1 MRSGIVAQKLGM
13 TRIFTPEGVT
23 VPVTLLK
30 YDPCFVTAIKTADSD
45 GYNAIQVATN
55 PRKAKNV
62 SKAMRG
68 HFAKS
73 KVEPQHFVCEFR
85 TDEIENVEVGAPLS
99 IHHIVEGQ
107 YVDVRGITIGK
118 GFAGAMKR
126 HNFGG
131 LRASHGVSVSHRSHG
146 STGQRQ
152 DPGRVFKNKKMAG
165 HMGQVQVVTQNLYVQ
180 LVDVDTNII
189 AIKGAL
195 PGAVGSYV
203 KLTDAVKMK
212 QKVDLP
218 RTATFAEKN
227 LATGVDKQH
236 EIKANEEPAPEQVSA
251 VTEE

>member
-13 TRIFTPEGVT
+13 TRIFTPEGLT

-30 YDPCFVTAIKTADSD
+30 YDPCFVTAVKTADKD
-45 GYNAIQVATN
+45 GYNAIQLATA

-73 KVEPQHFVCEFR
+73 KVETQHFVCEFR
-85 TDEIENVEVGAPLS
+85 TDDVDGVEIGAPLG
-99 IHHIVEGQ
+99 INHLVEGQ

-165 HMGQVQVVTQNLYVQ
+165 HMGQVQVVVQNLLVQ
-180 LVDVDTNII
+180 LVDAETNII
-189 AIKGAL
+189 AVKGAL
-195 PGAVGSYV
+195 PGAVGSFV

-212 QKVDLP
+212 QKVTLP
-218 RTATFAEKN
+218 RTAAKLEKN
-227 LATGVDKQH
+227 LVTGVDKQG
-236 EIKANEEPAPEQVSA
+236 EIKANEEPAVEATPAAAE
-251 VTEE
+251 